1 MDYAPLYA
9 GPSQVQ
15 ALHEGGQSISFTL
28 DLGRETKPKL
38 VAKVTRP
45 LPLRDALLALY
56 GVLTAERKRKRDRN
70 EYLQYLARTGGGTG
84 SVSDKKAQADYL
96 AELSKKEP
104 EQTILDPVVT
114 VHPDEISFEVF
125 SKDESTYARLS
136 LSAGAIEDLSPRQIG
151 TTTIEF
157 SETMRG
163 EITKIRSSHEIRLE
177 LGEGKVPSVGTAPT
191 APQTIPDSWMR
202 AFLQVQSAA
211 LLAGVNT
218 KEVVRF
224 SVEPVDL
231 YNILVFLRLHNT
243 KSSPKALRYELVPGE
258 PVRLVLEPWGESFT
272 SSATYTGSVS
282 QAVRTWG
289 RARMRLLEKLLP
301 LAKKVEVV
309 LLGSA
314 LPSFYVLHL
323 GDGMTFTLGLSGW
336 TASDWSQ
343 GAIFDLM
350 VGWDTPDALDL
361 ARVSERF
368 EKKPSAIL
376 EELKELLA
384 ITGERDDRGARV
396 LRSLQAMSRK
406 GSVTYDIANG
416 QFRHRLV
423 TQSPLD
429 PAKLR
434 FKSEEEAL
442 AYKLLEGRGTVEI
455 TERTELRGE
464 GLAVA
469 GRIIDRQENRSYQVS
484 FLLDNDGRMRK
495 LRSES
500 PAFRDSQGAKGPDAY
515 LMALRLH
522 LGKLLVEEKERQK
535 SAAGRNAITEEVRT
549 LRRRDAQGQE
559 EVVRLVFEKD
569 SLEVHWG
576 KTRGQWRHL
585 TLHFNTVDDAR
596 DAYFSRLEM
605 QRRRGFLEEG

>member
-15 ALHEGGQSISFTL
+15 ALREGGQSISFAL
-28 DLGRETKPKL
+28 DLGREARPGV
-38 VAKVTRP
+38 VARVKSP

-56 GVLTAERKRKRDRN
+56 GVLTADKKKKRDRN

-84 SVSDKKAQADYL
+84 SASDKKAQADYL

-114 VHPDEISFEVF
+114 VHNDEISFEVF

-136 LSAGAIEDLSPRQIG
+136 LSTDALEDLSPRRIG

-157 SETMRG
+157 SEAMRG
-163 EITKIRSSHEIRLE
+163 EITKIRSSQEVRLE
-177 LGEGKVPSVGTAPT
+177 VGEGKVPTGGASATPT
-191 APQTIPDSWMR
+191 QTIPDSWMR

-243 KSSPKALRYELVPGE
+243 KSSPRALRYELVPGE

-272 SSATYTGSVS
+272 SSVSYGGTVS
-282 QAVRTWG
+282 QAIRTWG

-323 GDGMTFTLGLSGW
+323 GHGMTFTMGLSGW
-336 TASDWSQ
+336 TANDWSA
-343 GAIFDLM
+343 GAVFDLM
-350 VGWDTPDALDL
+350 VGWDTPEELDV
-361 ARVSERF
+361 ARVTERF
-368 EKKPSAIL
+368 EKRPNATL
-376 EELKELLA
+376 DELKELLVA
-384 ITGERDDRGARV
+384 SSEKDDRGARV
-396 LRSLQAMSRK
+396 LRSLQALSRK
-406 GSVTYDIANG
+406 GAVTYDIANK

-423 TQSPLD
+423 TTAALD
-429 PAKLR
+429 PVKLR

-442 AYKLLEGRGTVEI
+442 AYKLLEGRGAVEI
-455 TERTELRGE
+455 TERTETRGE

-469 GRIIDRQENRSYQVS
+469 GRVIDRQENRSYNVS
-484 FLLDNDGRMRK
+484 FLLDNDGKMRK

-522 LGKLLVEEKERQK
+522 LGKLLAEEKERQK

-549 LRRRDAQGQE
+549 LRKRDAQGQE
-559 EVVRLVFEKD
+559 EVVRLVFERD

-576 KTRGQWRHL
+576 KARGQWRHL

-596 DAYFSRLEM
+596 EAYFSRLEM